1 MKKLPLSTLKDC
13 CFFIRLLCDYMVE
26 RFPEEVQD
34 WVAFDCAALKSPSYV
49 FCITQIE
56 ALWSKYQ
63 SVLLECNVIKISNM
77 Q

>member
-1 MKKLPLSTLKDC
+1 
-13 CFFIRLLCDYMVE
+13 MVE

-34 WVAFDCAALKSPSYV
+34 WVAFDCAALKSPSYD